1 LFGYCHELLR
11 PRTWTVLRSS
21 YLSRTIWACDAG
33 REQWPRIPGLKTVYV
48 TFLADLTSC
57 LADAIDQDR
66 AAQRVATSMPS
77 RSVAMMT
84 LWSVERAVFA
94 TIIGALGFAGSAAI
108 ADALVAQYLALV
120 YGLTYSQTT

>member
-1 LFGYCHELLR
+1 
-11 PRTWTVLRSS
+11 
-21 YLSRTIWACDAG
+21 
-33 REQWPRIPGLKTVYV
+33 VYV

-57 LADAIDQDR
+57 LADAIDQDG

-108 ADALVAQYLALV
+108 ADALVAPYLALV